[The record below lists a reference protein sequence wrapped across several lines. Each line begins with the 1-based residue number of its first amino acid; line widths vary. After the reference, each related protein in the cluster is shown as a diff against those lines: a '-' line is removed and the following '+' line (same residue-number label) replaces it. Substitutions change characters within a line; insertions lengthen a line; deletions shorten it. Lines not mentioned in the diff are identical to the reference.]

1 MLAIVLGLGSS
12 VCWGLADFL
21 GGLQSRRHAV
31 ASVLLVS
38 EIAGLAPVVLY
49 VALSGAAAPAWVHLW
64 PAAAGGAAGV
74 VALGAFYRALATG
87 TMSIVAPVSATGA
100 IVPLAVGIAEG
111 DRPGALRLAG
121 IAAALLGV
129 VLAAREL
136 GADER
141 PRAGGVNGSV
151 ALALVAALGFGLFF
165 VGLRSA
171 ASASVPWAM
180 LVARASAVPLVA
192 LAVLGARAPLRLG
205 RSVLPAL
212 AVVGLLD
219 VSANGLYALATTHG
233 LLSVVSVLGSLY
245 PVTTV
250 LLARLVLHE
259 RVRRTQEVGIITV
272 LAGVALIAAG

>member
-1 MLAIVLGLGSS
+1 M
-12 VCWGLADFL
+12 CWGLADFL

-31 ASVLLVS
+31 ATVLLVS
-38 EIAGLAPVVLY
+38 EVAGLGPVVLY

-87 TMSIVAPVSATGA
+87 TMSIVAPISATGA
-100 IVPLAVGIAEG
+100 IVPLAVGIADG

-141 PRAGGVNGSV
+141 PRAGGVSGSV

-192 LAVLGARAPLRLG
+192 LAVLGTRAPLRLG

-259 RVRRTQEVGIITV
+259 RVRRTQEVGILTV

>member
-1 MLAIVLGLGSS
+1 
-12 VCWGLADFL
+12 
-21 GGLQSRRHAV
+21 
-31 ASVLLVS
+31 VLLVS
-38 EIAGLAPVVLY
+38 EVAGLIPVAVY
-49 VALSGAAAPAWVHLW
+49 VALSGASAPDWVHVW

-74 VALGAFYRALATG
+74 VALAAFYRALAIG
-87 TMSIVAPVSATGA
+87 TMSIVAPISATGA
-100 IVPLAVGIAEG
+100 IVPLVVGISEG
-111 DRPGALRLAG
+111 DHPGALRLAG

-136 GADER
+136 QADER
-141 PRAGGVNGSV
+141 PRGSGARVSV

-171 ASASVPWAM
+171 SSASVPWAI

-192 LAVLGARAPLRLG
+192 LAAIGSRAPLRPAAA
-205 RSVLPAL
+205 VLPAL
-212 AVVGLLD
+212 AVVGILD
-219 VSANGLYALATTHG
+219 VSANGLYALATRHG

-250 LLARLVLHE
+250 LLARFVLRE
-259 RVRRTQEVGIITV
+259 RVGRTQEAGIVTV

>member
-1 MLAIVLGLGSS
+1 M
-12 VCWGLADFL
+12 CWGLADFL

-38 EIAGLAPVVLY
+38 EVAGLGPVVLY

-87 TMSIVAPVSATGA
+87 TMSIVAPISATGA
-100 IVPLAVGIAEG
+100 IVPLAVGIADG

-141 PRAGGVNGSV
+141 PRGVSGSV

-259 RVRRTQEVGIITV
+259 RVRRTQEVGIVVV
-272 LAGVALIAAG
+272 LAGVGLIAAG

>member
-1 MLAIVLGLGSS
+1 M
-12 VCWGLADFL
+12 
-21 GGLQSRRHAV
+21 
-31 ASVLLVS
+31 LLVS
-38 EIAGLAPVVLY
+38 EVAGLIPVAVY
-49 VALSGAAAPAWVHLW
+49 VALSGASAPDWVHVW

-74 VALGAFYRALATG
+74 AALAAFYRALAIG
-87 TMSIVAPVSATGA
+87 TMSIVAPISATGA
-100 IVPLAVGIAEG
+100 IVPLVVGISEG
-111 DRPGALRLAG
+111 DHPGALRLAG

-136 GADER
+136 QADER
-141 PRAGGVNGSV
+141 PRGSGASV

-171 ASASVPWAM
+171 SSASVPWAI

-192 LAVLGARAPLRLG
+192 LAAIGSRAPLRPAAG
-205 RSVLPAL
+205 VLPAL
-212 AVVGLLD
+212 AVVGILD
-219 VSANGLYALATTHG
+219 VSANGLYALATRHG

-250 LLARLVLHE
+250 LLARFVLRE
-259 RVRRTQEVGIITV
+259 RVGRTQEAGIVTV